1 MLGAER
7 NDRRGLRRLQRP
19 TLQYIR
25 PEEEDHISAGRHIS
39 AADDDVSLRWNPGS
53 WSEHIQGGEG
63 FGR

>member
-25 PEEEDHISAGRHIS
+25 PEEEDEEVTRGSHFRGTAHFRGR
-39 AADDDVSLRWNPGS
+39 R
-53 WSEHIQGGEG
+53 
-63 FGR
+63 